1 MDSLDTSA
9 IAFQLAAQLRL
20 ERAERERLQ
29 SELALRNFALDA
41 ARTHFL
47 ISEIAAGQESKVV
60 YVNRAIA
67 EDHGYD
73 PAELL
78 GTSPATLSPADL
90 NPVQIEEIGRAI
102 RAGSSAR
109 VELRA
114 RRKDGSVFWAGISL
128 APIRDAAGHVTHYV
142 SIGADITSRLEEAQ
156 EKRRLH
162 DRLYSEMQE
171 RERIA
176 IELRFAQKLEAVGR
190 LAAGIA
196 HEINTP
202 IQYVGDSVTFLRSSI
217 SEIESLLL
225 TYRRAY
231 DDLSQGRSKEEV
243 LSQLARVETCADEQ
257 FLKAELGRACDRALD
272 GVSCVARIVGAMKE
286 FAHPDVTEHFPADLN
301 HAIETTL
308 IVARSE
314 YKYTATV
321 ETQFGT
327 IPEVFCNV
335 GELNQVLLNLIVNA
349 AHAIEHAGKDAAT
362 GRITLSTALAG
373 PCVEITIADNGCGI
387 AEENLEKIFDPF
399 FTTKEVGKGTGQ
411 GLAIAR
417 SIVVDKHGGAINVQ
431 SAPGEG
437 SRFRLRLPIAGRSK
451 WRAA

>member
-1 MDSLDTSA
+1 MDSLNNSA
-9 IAFQLAAQLRL
+9 IVLSLEAQLRL

-47 ISEIAAGQESKVV
+47 ISEVGDGRDSRIV
-60 YVNRAIA
+60 YVNRAVA

-73 PAELL
+73 REELL
-78 GTSPATLSPADL
+78 GMTPLALAPADL
-90 NPVQIEEIGRAI
+90 NPRQIEEVGRAVQ
-102 RAGSSAR
+102 AGSSAR
-109 VELRA
+109 LEVRA

-128 APIRDAAGHVTHYV
+128 EPILDAMGHVTHYV
-142 SIGADITSRLEEAQ
+142 SIGADITSRVEEEQ

-162 DRLYSEMQE
+162 DRLYSEMHE

-202 IQYVGDSVTFLRSSI
+202 IQYVGDSITFLRMSI
-217 SEIESLLL
+217 SEIEALLL
-225 TYRRAY
+225 AYRQAY
-231 DDLSQGRSKEEV
+231 DDLSQGRSTQEV
-243 LSQLARVETCADEQ
+243 LLELTRADGSADAQ
-257 FLKAELGRACDRALD
+257 FVKAELGKACDRALE

-286 FAHPDVTEHFPADLN
+286 FAHPDVTEHLPADLN

-314 YKYTATV
+314 YKYLATV
-321 ETQFGT
+321 ETQFGV
-327 IPEVFCNV
+327 IPEVLCNV

-362 GRITLSTALAG
+362 GRITISTALAG
-373 PCVEITIADNGCGI
+373 SCVEITVTDNGCGI
-387 AEENLEKIFDPF
+387 AEDNLEKVFDPF

-417 SIVVDKHGGAINVQ
+417 SIVVDKHEGTIDVQ
-431 SAPGEG
+431 SSPGEG
-437 SRFRLRLPIAGRSK
+437 SQFRLRVPIAGHSK